1 VDVLSKSA
9 GEGNPRS
16 IIALGQMGSSAAE
29 AVPALIRALQSE
41 KSLVRIQAIKALE
54 KIGPQAKSAL
64 PTLKR
69 LAKNQNEAVREAATK
84 ATAAIEV
91 K

>member
-1 VDVLSKSA
+1 
-9 GEGNPRS
+9 
-16 IIALGQMGSSAAE
+16 
-29 AVPALIRALQSE
+29 
-41 KSLVRIQAIKALE
+41 LE